1 MSELTRPDGPTP
13 HASVNA
19 HLAALQSALRRTLG
33 DRLLGLYLDGS
44 LALGDFDQD
53 SDIDFVA
60 VLDNEIVADSAQFAA
75 LQTLHDALA
84 QLDTPWAVQLEGS
97 YLSARA
103 VRRHDPALVLHPN
116 LERGAGERLK
126 IAAHDAAWDVH
137 RWVLR
142 ERGIVLAGPPTRAL
156 IDPVSPEQL
165 RNAMRAG
172 RDWLRQLLTT
182 PGQIASRGYQS
193 YIVLTVCRMRYTLA
207 LGAVVSK
214 PAAARWAQAE
224 LGEPWAGLI
233 ARAWISRGAPG
244 GAPDPD
250 ELERTLAL
258 IQVTLPALQ

>member
-1 MSELTRPDGPTP
+1 MSERTRADGPTP

-60 VLDNEIVADSAQFAA
+60 VLDNEIAADSAQFAT
-75 LQTLHDALA
+75 LQTLHDTLA

-103 VRRHDPALVLHPN
+103 LRKHDPALVLHPN
-116 LERGAGERLK
+116 LERGAGECLK

-156 IDPVSPEQL
+156 IEPVSPEKL

-172 RDWLRQLLTT
+172 RDWLRQLLTK

-193 YIVLTVCRMRYTLA
+193 YIVLTVCRMRYTQA

-214 PAAARWAQAE
+214 PAAARWAQAS

-233 ARAWISRGAPG
+233 ERAWAGRSQ
-244 GAPDPD
+244 PDQPPD
-250 ELERTLAL
+250 AGDLQLTLGMIQAAL
-258 IQVTLPALQ
+258 